1 MGTVEGYGRAWAVA
15 LLGLR
20 GILVD
25 VEAHIVPGLTRFA
38 LVGLPDSVLCESRDR
53 VRAAIANSGFAW
65 PQAAVT
71 VSLSPAWVRKSGA
84 GFDLAISAALLRA
97 MSQLRPSASP
107 QAVFMAEL
115 SLDGRVR
122 PVHGVLPSTVA
133 AATAGHDLI
142 FCAQAN
148 AAEAGQVP
156 GLDVVGIRSLRQMAA
171 WMNKTPMPGEPAP
184 LEPGEPLIAGPDH
197 NQSFAPPGIS
207 HSSTSNS
214 TSQSAIQGTGHST
227 SQGSSTALSD
237 QPDLTQVLGQY
248 EARRALEISAAGGH
262 HLFFCGPPGSGKTM
276 LAERLP
282 GLLPALDTAAALEV
296 SSVHSLAG
304 TLPPG
309 QPLITRPPFCAV
321 HHSVSVAAMIGGG
334 SGELRPGAVSR
345 AHRGVLFI
353 DEAPELGRSVL
364 ESLREPI
371 ESGVV
376 EIARSIG
383 TVRFPAQFQL
393 VMAANPCPCGRSGE
407 FLPQATGDQSDPDPN
422 DDEHALIKLSR
433 SALTCVCP
441 PRARI
446 AYLSKLS
453 GPLMDRID
461 LRVDVAPAGPADLLS
476 AAAGGPVGESTA
488 KVSARV
494 AEARERAVHRLADTP
509 WRSNAQVPGQVLR
522 TRWPMAT
529 DALATVEQALR
540 TGALT
545 ARGLDRVVRVAWT
558 IADLAGRD
566 RVDRHSVD
574 SALGFRLGLAGS
586 STS

>member
-1 MGTVEGYGRAWAVA
+1 MSTVEGYGRAWAVA

-20 GILVD
+20 GIVVD
-25 VEAHIVPGLTRFA
+25 VEAHIVPGLARFA

-53 VRAAIANSGFAW
+53 VRAALANSGFGW

-71 VSLSPAWVRKSGA
+71 ISLSPAWVRKSGA
-84 GFDLAISAALLRA
+84 GFDLAIAAALLRA
-97 MSQLRPSASP
+97 MAQLRASAYP

-133 AATAGHDLI
+133 AAAAGHDLI
-142 FCAQAN
+142 CCAQAN

-156 GLDVVGIRSLRQMAA
+156 GPTVVGVRSLRQLVA
-171 WMNKTPMPGEPAP
+171 WMNQTPMPGEPAGSFESLSLP
-184 LEPGEPLIAGPDH
+184 LEELVPGSPYQAAHGGADE
-197 NQSFAPPGIS
+197 SSVPP
-207 HSSTSNS
+207 
-214 TSQSAIQGTGHST
+214 
-227 SQGSSTALSD
+227 
-237 QPDLTQVLGQY
+237 PDLTQVLGQY

-282 GLLPALDTAAALEV
+282 GLLPPLDTAAALEV

-309 QPLITRPPFCAV
+309 CPLITRPPFCAV
-321 HHSVSVAAMIGGG
+321 HHSVTVAAMIGGG
-334 SGELRPGAVSR
+334 SGQLRPGAVSR
-345 AHRGVLFI
+345 AHRGVLFL
-353 DEAPELGRSVL
+353 DEAPELGRAVL

-376 EIARSIG
+376 EIARSVG
-383 TVRFPAQFQL
+383 TIQFPARFQL
-393 VMAANPCPCGRSGE
+393 VMAANPCPCGRAGE
-407 FLPQATGDQSDPDPN
+407 FMPPIGDDLARGECAEAEYDG
-422 DDEHALIKLSR
+422 ARLAR
-433 SALTCVCP
+433 SGMNCVCP
-441 PRARI
+441 PRVRI
-446 AYLSKLS
+446 AYLGKLS

-488 KVSARV
+488 DVSARV
-494 AEARERAVHRLADTP
+494 AAARERAGARLADTP
-509 WRSNAQVPGQVLR
+509 WRCNAQVPGQVLR
-522 TRWPMAT
+522 TRWPMDT
-529 DALATVEQALR
+529 DALTTVEQALR

-558 IADLAGRD
+558 IADLSGQD

-574 SALGFRLGLAGS
+574 SALGFRLGFAGAAPV
-586 STS
+586 

>member
-1 MGTVEGYGRAWAVA
+1 MATAEGYGRAWAVA

-25 VEAHIVPGLTRFA
+25 VEAHIVPGLSRFA

-53 VRAAIANSGFAW
+53 VRAAIANSGFSW
-65 PQAAVT
+65 PQAAIT

-97 MSQLRPSASP
+97 MSQIRVGAWP

-133 AATAGHDLI
+133 AASAGHDLI

-148 AAEAGQVP
+148 AVEARQVP
-156 GLDVVGIRSLRQMAA
+156 GPEVAGIRSLRQMAA
-171 WMNKTPMPGEPAP
+171 YLNQTSMPGEPDPEAGSRVP
-184 LEPGEPLIAGPDH
+184 AETMTAGPDH
-197 NQSFAPPGIS
+197 DPRWADGPDGAP
-207 HSSTSNS
+207 
-214 TSQSAIQGTGHST
+214 A
-227 SQGSSTALSD
+227 
-237 QPDLTQVLGQY
+237 PDLTQVLGQY

-262 HLFFCGPPGSGKTM
+262 HVFFCGPPGSGKTM

-282 GLLPALDTAAALEV
+282 GLLPALDTEAALEV

-309 QPLITRPPFCAV
+309 RPLITRPPFCAV
-321 HHSVSVAAMIGGG
+321 HHSVTVAAMIGGG

-345 AHRGVLFI
+345 AHRGVLFL
-353 DEAPELGRSVL
+353 DEAPELGRAVL

-393 VMAANPCPCGRSGE
+393 VMAANPCPCGRAGE
-407 FLPQATGDQSDPDPN
+407 FVPPPGTELAEADASEAEYDPRRFARAGL
-422 DDEHALIKLSR
+422 H
-433 SALTCVCP
+433 CVCR
-441 PRARI
+441 PRVRI

-453 GPLMDRID
+453 GPLIDRID

-488 KVSARV
+488 QVSARV
-494 AEARERAVHRLADTP
+494 AQARDRAARRLAGST
-509 WRSNAQVPGQVLR
+509 WRCNAQVPGQVLR
-522 TRWPMAT
+522 SRWPMET

-545 ARGLDRVVRVAWT
+545 ARGLDRVIRVAWT
-558 IADLAGRD
+558 IADLEGRD
-566 RVDRHSVD
+566 RIDRYAVD
-574 SALGFRLGLAGS
+574 SALGFRLGFAGTNS
-586 STS
+586 P

>member
-1 MGTVEGYGRAWAVA
+1 MASGEGYGRAWAVA

-25 VEAHIVPGLTRFA
+25 VEAHIVPGLARFA

-53 VRAAIANSGFAW
+53 VRAAIANSGYVW
-65 PQAAVT
+65 PQAAIT

-107 QAVFMAEL
+107 EAVFMAEL

-122 PVHGVLPSTVA
+122 PVHGVLPSAVA
-133 AATAGHDLI
+133 AASAGHDLI
-142 FCAQAN
+142 FCAQGN

-156 GLDVVGIRSLRQMAA
+156 GPTVVGIRSLRQLVA
-171 WMNKTPMPGEPAP
+171 WMNKTPMPGEPPGAP
-184 LEPGEPLIAGPDH
+184 AADALTGGPD
-197 NQSFAPPGIS
+197 
-207 HSSTSNS
+207 
-214 TSQSAIQGTGHST
+214 QSAHSAH
-227 SQGSSTALSD
+227 SAYSAQSRHPSGAESSGPP
-237 QPDLTQVLGQY
+237 PDLTQVLGQY
-248 EARRALEISAAGGH
+248 EARRALEIGAAGGH

-282 GLLPALDTAAALEV
+282 GLLPPLDTAAALEV

-353 DEAPELGRSVL
+353 DEAPELGRAVL

-383 TVRFPAQFQL
+383 TIRFPARFQL
-393 VMAANPCPCGRSGE
+393 VMAANPCPCGRAGE
-407 FLPQATGDQSDPDPN
+407 FAPRLEDPGPPD
-422 DDEHALIKLSR
+422 DDEARYDPPRTSGPGVN
-433 SALTCVCP
+433 CVCP
-441 PRARI
+441 PRVRT
-446 AYLSKLS
+446 AYLGKLS

-476 AAAGGPVGESTA
+476 AASGGPVGESTA
-488 KVSARV
+488 EVSARV
-494 AEARERAVHRLADTP
+494 AEARVRAARRLADTP

-522 TRWPMAT
+522 TRWPMAM
-529 DALATVEQALR
+529 DALASVEQALR

-566 RVDRHSVD
+566 RVDRHAVD
-574 SALGFRLGLAGS
+574 SALGFRLGFSNTAPA
-586 STS
+586 

>member
-25 VEAHIVPGLTRFA
+25 VEAHIVPGLSRFA

-133 AATAGHDLI
+133 AAAAGHDLI

-148 AAEAGQVP
+148 AVEAAQVP
-156 GLDVVGIRSLRQMAA
+156 GPDVVGIRSLRQMAA
-171 WMNKTPMPGEPAP
+171 WMNRTPMPGEPAVP
-184 LEPGEPLIAGPDH
+184 APAEAMIAGPDH
-197 NQSFAPPGIS
+197 AANGTAHLAAAHAADQNADRTSCAP
-207 HSSTSNS
+207 
-214 TSQSAIQGTGHST
+214 
-227 SQGSSTALSD
+227 L
-237 QPDLTQVLGQY
+237 PDLTQVLGQY

-321 HHSVSVAAMIGGG
+321 HHSVTVAAMIGGG

-345 AHRGVLFI
+345 AHRGVLFL
-353 DEAPELGRSVL
+353 DEAPELGRAVL

-393 VMAANPCPCGRSGE
+393 VMAANPCPCGRAGE
-407 FLPQATGDQSDPDPN
+407 FVPALDSGSAQSDPPGERDLFN
-422 DDEHALIKLSR
+422 LSR
-433 SALTCVCP
+433 SSLTCVCP
-441 PRARI
+441 PRART

-494 AEARERAVHRLADTP
+494 AEARERAVRRLADTP
-509 WRSNAQVPGQVLR
+509 WRCNAQVPGQVLR
-522 TRWPMAT
+522 TRWPMAS

-566 RVDRHSVD
+566 RVDRHAVD

-586 STS
+586 SAP